1 MGQKQVLREKI
12 VDESPRDDLIRRER
26 FPHIWC
32 PGCGLGT
39 VLKCYVEAVAASN
52 IPADKHVIVSG
63 IGCTGRIAGY
73 ARLDSYH
80 VTHGR
85 PIPFAEGMKIVRP
98 DLEVTVIS
106 GDGDLVTI
114 GGNHFIHAVR
124 RNVDINV
131 FLVNNFIYGMT
142 GNQMGATTPLGARS
156 STSPYGCPEHPFN
169 LPLLAAALGAPFVSR
184 WTTLHVRQLA
194 DAMKKAMTVKGFA
207 FIEIISPCPVGF
219 GSYNDLREGRD
230 YIKLFL
236 ENCIVDHSADLRKAG
251 ITLKPGE
258 PIILGNFVDR
268 EVPTY
273 HELELEIFRKA
284 GWLK

>member
-1 MGQKQVLREKI
+1 MSRSQILRENI
-12 VDESPRDDLIRRER
+12 VKESPRDDLIRKDR

-32 PGCGLGT
+32 PGCSLGT
-39 VLKCYVEAVAASN
+39 VLKCYVEAIASSN
-52 IPADKHVIVSG
+52 IPIDKHVVVSG

-73 ARLDSYH
+73 IKLDSYH

-85 PIPFAEGMKIVRP
+85 PIAFAEGMRIVRP

-114 GGNHFIHAVR
+114 GGNHFIHAIR

-142 GNQMGATTPLGARS
+142 GNQMGSTTPIGARS
-156 STSPYGCPEHPFN
+156 STSPYGCPEYPFN
-169 LPLLAAALGAPFVSR
+169 LPLLVASLGAPFVAR

-194 DAMKKAMTVKGFA
+194 DAMKRALQVKGFA
-207 FIEIISPCPVGF
+207 FIEIITSCPVGF
-219 GSYNDLREGRD
+219 GSYNELREGLD
-230 YIKLFL
+230 FIKLFRDS
-236 ENCIVDHSADLRKAG
+236 CVVDHNADLTKVG
-251 ITLKPGE
+251 ITLRPGE
-258 PIILGNFVDR
+258 PIVLGNFVDR

-273 HELELEIFRKA
+273 HDLEKEVFKKA

>member
-1 MGQKQVLREKI
+1 MSQKQILKEKI
-12 VDESPRDDLIRRER
+12 VEESPRDDLIRRER

-39 VLKCYVEAVAASN
+39 VLKCYVEAIAASN
-52 IPADKHVIVSG
+52 IPIDKHVIVSG

-73 ARLDSYH
+73 VRLDSYH

-85 PIPFAEGMKIVRP
+85 PIAFAEGMKIVRP

-142 GNQMGATTPLGARS
+142 GNQMGSTTPLGAKS
-156 STSPYGCPEHPFN
+156 STSPYGCPEFPFN
-169 LPLLAAALGAPFVSR
+169 LPLLAAALGAPFVAR

-194 DAMKKAMTVKGFA
+194 EAMKRALQVKGFA

-230 YIKLFL
+230 FIKLFL
-236 ENCIVDHSADLRKAG
+236 ENCIVDHSADLNKVG
-251 ITLKPGE
+251 ITLRPGE

-273 HELELEIFRKA
+273 HELELEVFRKA

>member
-1 MGQKQVLREKI
+1 MSQKQILREKI
-12 VDESPRDDLIRRER
+12 AEESPRDDLIRRER

-39 VLKCYVEAVAASN
+39 VLKCYVEAIAASN
-52 IPADKHVIVSG
+52 IPIDKHVIVSG

-73 ARLDSYH
+73 VRLDSYH

-85 PIPFAEGMKIVRP
+85 PIAFAEGMKIVRP

-142 GNQMGATTPLGARS
+142 GNQMGSTTPLGAKS
-156 STSPYGCPEHPFN
+156 STSPYGCPEFPFN
-169 LPLLAAALGAPFVSR
+169 LPLLTAALGAPFVAR

-194 DAMKKAMTVKGFA
+194 DAMKKALRVRGFA

-236 ENCIVDHSADLRKAG
+236 ENCIIDHSADLNRVG
-251 ITLKPGE
+251 ITLRPGE

-273 HELELEIFRKA
+273 HELELEVFRKA

>member
-1 MGQKQVLREKI
+1 MSQKQILREKI
-12 VDESPRDDLIRRER
+12 VEESPRDDLIRRER

-39 VLKCYVEAVAASN
+39 VLKCYVEAIAASN
-52 IPADKHVIVSG
+52 IPIDKHVIVSG

-73 ARLDSYH
+73 VRLDSYH

-85 PIPFAEGMKIVRP
+85 PIAFAEGMKIVRP

-142 GNQMGATTPLGARS
+142 GNQMGSTTPLGAKS
-156 STSPYGCPEHPFN
+156 STSPYGCPEFPFN
-169 LPLLAAALGAPFVSR
+169 LPLLTAALGAPFVAR

-194 DAMKKAMTVKGFA
+194 DAMKRALQVKGFA

-236 ENCIVDHSADLRKAG
+236 ENCIVDHSADLNKVG
-251 ITLKPGE
+251 ITLRPGE

-273 HELELEIFRKA
+273 HELELEVFRKA

>member
-1 MGQKQVLREKI
+1 MSQKQILREKMAE
-12 VDESPRDDLIRRER
+12 ESPRDDLIRRER

-39 VLKCYVEAVAASN
+39 VLKCYVEAIAASN
-52 IPADKHVIVSG
+52 IPIDKHVIVSG

-73 ARLDSYH
+73 VRLDSYH

-85 PIPFAEGMKIVRP
+85 PIAFAEGMKIVRP

-142 GNQMGATTPLGARS
+142 GNQMGSTTPLGAKS
-156 STSPYGCPEHPFN
+156 STSPYGCPEFPFN
-169 LPLLAAALGAPFVSR
+169 LPLLTAALGAPFVAR

-194 DAMKKAMTVKGFA
+194 DAMKKALRVRGFA

-236 ENCIVDHSADLRKAG
+236 ENCIIDHSADLNRVG
-251 ITLKPGE
+251 ITLRPGE

-273 HELELEIFRKA
+273 HELELEVFRKA

>member
-1 MGQKQVLREKI
+1 MGQKVVLRERI

-39 VLKCYVEAVAASN
+39 VLKCYVEAIAASN
-52 IPADKHVIVSG
+52 IPPDKHVIVSG

-73 ARLDSYH
+73 VRLDSYH

-85 PIPFAEGMKIVRP
+85 PIAFAEGMKIVRP

-142 GNQMGATTPLGARS
+142 GNQMGSTTPLGAKS
-156 STSPYGCPEHPFN
+156 STSPYGCPEPPFN
-169 LPLLAAALGAPFVSR
+169 LPLLAAALGAPFVAR

-194 DAMKKAMTVKGFA
+194 DAMKRAMNVKGFA

-219 GSYNDLREGRD
+219 GSYNDLRDGRD

-236 ENCIVDHSADLRKAG
+236 ENCIVDHSADLNKVG

-258 PIILGNFVDR
+258 PIILGNFIDR
-268 EVPTY
+268 EAPTY
-273 HELELEIFRKA
+273 HDLELEVFKKA

>member
-1 MGQKQVLREKI
+1 MSQKQILGERI
-12 VDESPRDDLIRRER
+12 VEESPRDDLIRRER

-52 IPADKHVIVSG
+52 IPIDKHVIVSG

-73 ARLDSYH
+73 VRLDSYH

-85 PIPFAEGMKIVRP
+85 PIAFAEGMKIVRP

-142 GNQMGATTPLGARS
+142 GNQMGSTTPLGAKS
-156 STSPYGCPEHPFN
+156 STSPYGCPESPFN
-169 LPLLAAALGAPFVSR
+169 LPLLTAALGAPFVAR

-194 DAMKKAMTVKGFA
+194 DAMKRALQVKGFA
-207 FIEIISPCPVGF
+207 FIEIISSCPVGF
-219 GSYNDLREGRD
+219 GSYNDLREGKD

-236 ENCIVDHSADLRKAG
+236 ENCIVDHSADLNKVG
-251 ITLKPGE
+251 ITLRPGE

-273 HELELEIFRKA
+273 HELELELFRKA

>member
-1 MGQKQVLREKI
+1 MGQKVVLRERI
-12 VDESPRDDLIRRER
+12 VDESPRDDLIRKER

-39 VLKCYVEAVAASN
+39 VLKCYVEAIAASN
-52 IPADKHVIVSG
+52 IPPDKHVVVSG

-73 ARLDSYH
+73 VRLDSYH

-85 PIPFAEGMKIVRP
+85 PIAFAEGMKIVRP

-142 GNQMGATTPLGARS
+142 GNQMGSTTPLGAKS
-156 STSPYGCPEHPFN
+156 STSPYGCPEPPFN
-169 LPLLAAALGAPFVSR
+169 LPLLAAALGAPFVAR

-194 DAMKKAMTVKGFA
+194 DAMKRAMNVKGFA

-219 GSYNDLREGRD
+219 GSYNDLRDGRD

-236 ENCIVDHSADLRKAG
+236 ENCIVDHSADLNKVG

-258 PIILGNFVDR
+258 PIILGNFIDR

-273 HELELEIFRKA
+273 HDLELEVFKKA

>member
-1 MGQKQVLREKI
+1 MGQKQILREKI
-12 VDESPRDDLIRRER
+12 VEESPRDDLIRRER

-39 VLKCYVEAVAASN
+39 VLKCYVEAIAASS
-52 IPADKHVIVSG
+52 IPIDKHVVISG

-73 ARLDSYH
+73 VRLDSYH

-85 PIPFAEGMKIVRP
+85 PVAFAEGMKIVRP

-142 GNQMGATTPLGARS
+142 GNQMGSTTPLGAKS
-156 STSPYGCPEHPFN
+156 STSPYGCSEFPFN
-169 LPLLAAALGAPFVSR
+169 LPLLTAALGAPFVAR

-194 DAMKKAMTVKGFA
+194 DAMKRALQVKGFS

-230 YIKLFL
+230 FIKLFL
-236 ENCIVDHSADLRKAG
+236 ENCIVDHSADLNKIG
-251 ITLKPGE
+251 ISLRPGE
-258 PIILGNFVDR
+258 PIILGNFIDR

-273 HELELEIFRKA
+273 HELELEVFKKA

>member
-1 MGQKQVLREKI
+1 MSQKQILREKI
-12 VDESPRDDLIRRER
+12 AEESPRDDLIRRER

-39 VLKCYVEAVAASN
+39 VLKCYVEAIAASN
-52 IPADKHVIVSG
+52 IPIDKHVIVSG

-73 ARLDSYH
+73 VRLDSYH

-85 PIPFAEGMKIVRP
+85 PIAFAEGMKIVRP

-142 GNQMGATTPLGARS
+142 GNQMGSTTPLGAKS
-156 STSPYGCPEHPFN
+156 STSPYGCPEFPFN
-169 LPLLAAALGAPFVSR
+169 LPLLTAALGAPFVAR

-194 DAMKKAMTVKGFA
+194 DAMKKALRVRGFA

-236 ENCIVDHSADLRKAG
+236 ENCIIDHSADLNRVG
-251 ITLKPGE
+251 ITLRPGE

-273 HELELEIFRKA
+273 HELELEVFRKA
-284 GWLK
+284 VWLK

>member
-1 MGQKQVLREKI
+1 MSQKQILGERI
-12 VDESPRDDLIRRER
+12 VEESPRDDLIRRER

-39 VLKCYVEAVAASN
+39 LLKCYVEAVAASN
-52 IPADKHVIVSG
+52 IPIDKHVIVSG

-73 ARLDSYH
+73 VRLDSYH

-85 PIPFAEGMKIVRP
+85 PIAFAEGMKIVRP

-142 GNQMGATTPLGARS
+142 GNQMGSTTPLGAKS
-156 STSPYGCPEHPFN
+156 STSPYGCPESPFN
-169 LPLLAAALGAPFVSR
+169 LPLLTAALGAPFVAR

-194 DAMKKAMTVKGFA
+194 DAMKRALQVKGFA
-207 FIEIISPCPVGF
+207 FIEIISSCPVGF
-219 GSYNDLREGRD
+219 GSYNDLREGKD

-236 ENCIVDHSADLRKAG
+236 ENCIVDHSADLNKVG
-251 ITLKPGE
+251 ITLRPGE

-273 HELELEIFRKA
+273 HELELELFRKA

>member
-1 MGQKQVLREKI
+1 MNQKVVLRERI

-39 VLKCYVEAVAASN
+39 VLKCYVEAIAASN
-52 IPADKHVIVSG
+52 IPPDKHVIVSG

-73 ARLDSYH
+73 VRLDSYH

-85 PIPFAEGMKIVRP
+85 PIAFAEGMKIVRP

-142 GNQMGATTPLGARS
+142 GNQMGSTTPLGAKS
-156 STSPYGCPEHPFN
+156 STSPYGCPEPPFN
-169 LPLLAAALGAPFVSR
+169 LPLLAAALGAPFVAR

-194 DAMKKAMTVKGFA
+194 DAMKRAMNVKGFA

-219 GSYNDLREGRD
+219 GSYNDLRDGRD

-236 ENCIVDHSADLRKAG
+236 ENCIVDHSADLNKVG

-258 PIILGNFVDR
+258 PIILGNFIDR

-273 HELELEIFRKA
+273 HDLELEVFKKA